1 MVILKED
8 IKSKHL
14 VIELSYFTNMDLED
28 FNTRRYYDSELNNG
42 KKCLLLSSD
51 EPNNPE
57 EKHYK
62 IIKESYIVIPN
73 FKELVKDFEFSKF
86 TNYHIQKGFNS
97 PPKYT
102 YYQINFIHD
111 KYKTLFLQH
120 LTESVLAYS
129 KGDLSED
136 EELNIFL
143 WKEYLTNNN

>member
-1 MVILKED
+1 MEVFSKD
-8 IKSKHL
+8 IKSKSL
-14 VIELSYFTNMDLED
+14 VIELLYFTNSDMED

-57 EKHYK
+57 EKHCK
-62 IIKESYIVIPN
+62 IIEESYIEIPN

-129 KGDLSED
+129 EGDLSEI
-136 EELNIFL
+136 EELNI
-143 WKEYLTNNN
+143 WIWEEYLSSNS